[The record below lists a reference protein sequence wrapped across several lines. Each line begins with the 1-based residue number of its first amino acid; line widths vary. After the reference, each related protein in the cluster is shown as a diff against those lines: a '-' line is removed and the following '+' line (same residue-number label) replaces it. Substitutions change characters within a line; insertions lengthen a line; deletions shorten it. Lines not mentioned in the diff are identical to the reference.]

1 MLKLE
6 HISKTYP
13 GVMALDDVSL
23 EFEQGEVHVLLGEN
37 GAGKSTL
44 IKIIAGAI
52 EPDAGGIIDFDG
64 KKFTH
69 MTPALS
75 AQNGVA
81 VIYQDINLVTPMTVA
96 ENIFMGRK
104 MGKVYSKRRLNALAR
119 ELLRSTASIWTLP

>member
-1 MLKLE
+1 MLRLE
-6 HISKTYP
+6 HITKTYP
-13 GVMALDDVSL
+13 GVTALDNVSL
-23 EFEQGEVHVLLGEN
+23 EFKQGEIHALLGEN

-52 EPDAGGIIDFDG
+52 EPDEGAKICFDE
-64 KKFTH
+64 KEYTH

-75 AQNGVA
+75 AENGVA

-104 MGKVYSKRRLNALAR
+104 MNSYYSKKKLNVLAQKLFD
-119 ELLRSTASIWTLP
+119 EYAQGLEQ